1 MLDIL
6 TVTTA
11 NGEKFTS
18 AETMLLTTLINKRF
32 GRDPEAAAAAWRR
45 MLQGTTTTDEFKSLL
60 LRDDRPAYYTQEAM
74 EIRIADLEAKIQ
86 DEADNLPAFRRA
98 EAADL
103 ALTDDEK
110 AELRALRGFA
120 ATGDLLEATKAIM
133 NECEHTGRQAKW
145 DAARAALAK
154 AEGR

>member
-18 AETMLLTTLINKRF
+18 AETMQLATLIYKRF
-32 GRDPEAAAAAWRR
+32 GRNLEAAAGAWRA
-45 MLQGTTTTDEFKSLL
+45 MLQTTTTADEFKALL
-60 LRDDRPAYYTQEAM
+60 LRDDRPAYYTREAM

-86 DEADNLPAFRRA
+86 DEADNLSSFRRA
-98 EAADL
+98 EAIDL

-110 AELRALRGFA
+110 AELRALRRFS
-120 ATGDLLEATKAIM
+120 AT
-133 NECEHTGRQAKW
+133 
-145 DAARAALAK
+145 